1 MDHRLGADVAM
12 TDGAVVDV
20 SGDEPARIITVDR
33 PDVLAVETDV
43 PDPLGRLREGD
54 VYVEPWLHHVGLNFR
69 GPGWEDTG
77 HRASGAARGTGTP
90 PRVLG
95 DAAVKTLPGHN
106 AGHRMKSWACR
117 SSAGNSRNSPVP
129 LATLPVA
136 MVHWVD
142 PTSVVTSASLAL
154 VRGAVTPGRSPGRR
168 RCRRFPGLAAGCRA
182 WRCTGARRPRRPVPL
197 ASWCRR
203 RWRLGPVMY
212 RAWPPTRRT
221 RLTDVGWVRPRS
233 G

>member
-1 MDHRLGADVAM
+1 MVVALHHRGAGLDRRLGADVAM

-20 SGDEPARIITVDR
+20 YGDEPARIITVDR

-54 VYVEPWLHHVGLNFR
+54 VNVEPWLHHVGVSFR

-106 AGHRMKSWACR
+106 ANLRMKSRASRASTATQEATQPGWRRTGGHGPSGRPLLSVVASGGLTSAR
-117 SSAGNSRNSPVP
+117 IGYAGNGSRSAQVSQVSWPRRRLLGVALHACPTAQISGAGDVVP
-129 LATLPVA
+129 L
-136 MVHWVD
+136 
-142 PTSVVTSASLAL
+142 
-154 VRGAVTPGRSPGRR
+154 
-168 RCRRFPGLAAGCRA
+168 
-182 WRCTGARRPRRPVPL
+182 
-197 ASWCRR
+197 
-203 RWRLGPVMY
+203 
-212 RAWPPTRRT
+212 
-221 RLTDVGWVRPRS
+221 
-233 G
+233 